1 MATAAR
7 SPGKRYHKSMKSIT
21 APTPHTPAIIQ
32 VACELFGFG
41 GSETAG
47 DDGGTVGNRF
57 ADDGGRNRNAVEEH
71 AEGAPDI
78 IFGELRKNPRA
89 LGIEMQYD
97 DRLVQLSCPALE
109 LEFGAL
115 EVFARNC
122 RRFKKFVYGRRSGRC
137 FVRVFLQHAEF
148 QDGCLPDE
156 LYRLLGIGDSGQLDK
171 QALLGSPRE
180 CARVFGLDNRLG
192 YAEEIDAALNCVS
205 Q

>member
-1 MATAAR
+1 MARAGDCLCGDKLNWDR
-7 SPGKRYHKSMKSIT
+7 QR
-21 APTPHTPAIIQ
+21 AIIQ

-97 DRLVQLSCPALE
+97 DRLAQVSCPPLE
-109 LEFGAL
+109 LEFRGL
-115 EVFARNC
+115 EGFSPHFARGV
-122 RRFKKFVYGRRSGRC
+122 KKSFFSEEGGAVC
-137 FVRVFLQHAEF
+137 VFFVFL
-148 QDGCLPDE
+148 
-156 LYRLLGIGDSGQLDK
+156 
-171 QALLGSPRE
+171 
-180 CARVFGLDNRLG
+180 
-192 YAEEIDAALNCVS
+192 
-205 Q
+205 